1 MPAQARALLRVPA
14 VRVTEHQLPYVL
26 RDLNKYAVPGPS
38 SGAVCHTAAVV
49 DQAFADPSLAALYD
63 SLNPWGP
70 DDDFYLGLLRE
81 AGSVLD
87 IGCGTGRLLR
97 RARAEGH
104 PGRLVGLDPAA
115 AMLVQARRAR
125 PDVEWVLGDVR
136 VRRWRAEFDL
146 VVMTG
151 HAFQELVADEEIRV
165 CLRAAH
171 AALRDGGRLVFD
183 TRNPGARAWERWTP
197 DRVREITA
205 PDGTP
210 VRVWHEVCGDG
221 PERGRVRFTE
231 TYAGPRWPAPRSVPG
246 VLRFLDA
253 TALEGFLTEAGLTVA
268 ARYGDWDR
276 SPLTPTAPEIITVAR
291 RA

>member
-1 MPAQARALLRVPA
+1 M
-14 VRVTEHQLPYVL
+14 
-26 RDLNKYAVPGPS
+26 
-38 SGAVCHTAAVV
+38 V

-70 DDDFYLGLLRE
+70 GDDFYLGLVRE

-115 AMLVQARRAR
+115 AMLVRARRAR
-125 PDVEWVLGDVR
+125 RDVEWVLGDVR
-136 VRRWRAEFDL
+136 VRHWRAEFDL

-151 HAFQELVADEEIRV
+151 HAFQELVTDEEIRV
-165 CLRAAH
+165 CLRAAA
-171 AALRDGGRLVFD
+171 AALRDGGRFVFE

-197 DRVREITA
+197 DRVHEITA

-210 VRVWHEVCGDG
+210 VRVWHEVRGTG
-221 PERGRVRFTE
+221 PEPGRVRFTE
-231 TYAGPRWPAPRSVPG
+231 TYAGPHWPAPRPVHS

-253 TALEGFLTEAGLTVA
+253 ATLEGFLTQAGLAVVA
-268 ARYGDWDR
+268 QYGDWDR
-276 SPLTPTAPEIITVAR
+276 APLTSTGPEIITVAR
-291 RA
+291 RARARGQARGDAS

>member
-1 MPAQARALLRVPA
+1 M
-14 VRVTEHQLPYVL
+14 
-26 RDLNKYAVPGPS
+26 
-38 SGAVCHTAAVV
+38 V

-70 DDDFYLGLLRE
+70 GDDFYLGLLRE

-87 IGCGTGRLLR
+87 IGCGTGQLLR

-104 PGRLVGLDPAA
+104 RGRLMGLDPAP

-136 VRRWRAEFDL
+136 VRHWRQEFDL

-151 HAFQELVADEEIRV
+151 HAFQELLTDDDIRT
-165 CLRAAH
+165 CLHAAH
-171 AALRDGGRLVFD
+171 AALRGGGRFVFE
-183 TRNPGARAWERWTP
+183 TRNPAARPWEHWTP
-197 DRVREITA
+197 DRVHEITA

-210 VRVWHEVCGDG
+210 VRVWHETLGTG

-231 TYAGPRWPAPRSVPG
+231 TYAGPHWPAPRSAHG

-253 TALEGFLTEAGLTVA
+253 PALEGFLAEAGLTVA
-268 ARYGDWDR
+268 AQYGDWNR
-276 SPLTPTAPEIITVAR
+276 APLTPAAPEIITVAR